1 MAFND
6 EYGIGGYDT
15 TKPNNNLISRVFVD
29 DALFVPPP
37 TRIQL
42 AHDRLDRTQATID
55 QMVTML
61 KATGALTDIQAQTLA
76 GIEQAPLPTTV
87 DGASIVGWI

>member
-6 EYGIGGYDT
+6 EYDIGGYDT
-15 TKPNNNLISRVFVD
+15 SKPNNNLINRTLVP

-42 AHDRLDRTQATID
+42 AHDRLDRTQETID

-76 GIEQAPLPTTV
+76 GVEQAPLPTTV